1 MVDIYTQNKILII
14 LTPNYQDWLK
24 LIKEYAKVVLF
35 CVHCLIYLGDIT
47 TKWGDITTK
56 CQKRDIK
63 GIPLSKN

>member
-35 CVHCLIYLGDIT
+35 CLHCLIYLGDIT
-47 TKWGDITTK
+47 TKW
-56 CQKRDIK
+56 QKRDIK